1 MIVFACFHFKYCP
14 LARFSHLITQA
25 LIYYTI
31 HSVLA
36 ELLDAQDVGY
46 ILAPFVTGPQALHRG
61 FQLFMKDAGV
71 EVRSGIGTKPAK
83 AGLWVGSNNR
93 TITVVGK
100 GEDENE
106 YVIRE
111 AIRRERKMAEYA
123 SMGMKHF
130 SAENEIGQK
139 SCLRTMWDAQQRSH
153 ETMPK
158 PLIVKQ
164 RM

>member
-46 ILAPFVTGPQALHRG
+46 ILAPLVTGPQ
-61 FQLFMKDAGV
+61 
-71 EVRSGIGTKPAK
+71 